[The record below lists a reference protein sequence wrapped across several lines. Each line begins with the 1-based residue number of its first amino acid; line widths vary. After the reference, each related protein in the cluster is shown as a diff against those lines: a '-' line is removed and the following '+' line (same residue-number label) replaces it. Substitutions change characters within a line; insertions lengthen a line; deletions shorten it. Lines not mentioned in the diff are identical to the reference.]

1 LAVVHIVICVHSRN
15 VTNTIACRKA
25 RAIGR
30 RVRRRV
36 AGVSVVARRYRVIDV
51 RVGVITRIC
60 IGVRIVRRTGVDVV
74 YQASV
79 VRGVYISVRVGRVSR
94 CVDGRVIG
102 ISVYRRAGVRRI
114 VRVAIVIIVS
124 ISRRTRTSRSRSY
137 FSLRLSKHKHWQCL
151 Q

>member
-36 AGVSVVARRYRVIDV
+36 AGVSISVVARRYRVIDV
-51 RVGVITRIC
+51 RVGVVARIG
-60 IGVRIVRRTGVDVV
+60 IGVGVVRRIGVDVV

-79 VRGVYISVRVGRVSR
+79 VRGVYISV
-94 CVDGRVIG
+94 
-102 ISVYRRAGVRRI
+102 
-114 VRVAIVIIVS
+114 S
-124 ISRRTRTSRSRSY
+124 I
-137 FSLRLSKHKHWQCL
+137 C
-151 Q
+151 

>member
-1 LAVVHIVICVHSRN
+1 MAVVHIVICVHCRN

-36 AGVSVVARRYRVIDV
+36 AGVSISVVARRYRVIDV
-51 RVGVITRIC
+51 RVGVITR

-79 VRGVYISVRVGRVSR
+79 VRGVYIS
-94 CVDGRVIG
+94 
-102 ISVYRRAGVRRI
+102 ISI
-114 VRVAIVIIVS
+114 
-124 ISRRTRTSRSRSY
+124 
-137 FSLRLSKHKHWQCL
+137 C
-151 Q
+151 